1 MMTNAHPRS
10 DVDSTLPKVTVV
22 GVAAIEETAVT
33 TP

>member
-10 DVDSTLPKVTVV
+10 DVDSMLQKITVV